1 MRKTH
6 VLTKICYWT
15 AIGVLMCSGC
25 AVSHSEEKSAIDFD
39 KTPQNVSDAIRSEE
53 STMET
58 ATNLSKEQTQQLSQ
72 DIASDAGIPAPEII
86 ETDYSAYFD
95 GLNGAAVFYDA
106 KKGQYIV
113 YNAELAETP
122 RPPCS
127 TFKIIS
133 SLVALENGILKP
145 EDSMRTWSGEVFW
158 NEAWNRDLDF
168 RDAFRTSCVW
178 YFREVIDAVGQER
191 MQEALNRLQYGN
203 CDISDWEGRLNTSQ
217 NNRALT
223 GFWLESSLL
232 ISPKEQ
238 TQVMEGIFGTD
249 SICSE
254 RTKKELRQ
262 VMLVTEYGHPDIKIY
277 GKTGMGKADGITVD
291 AWFAGFAE
299 NDTENKTVY
308 FCVYLGRTD
317 DQNVTSTAAKEIAVR
332 LTEQIF

>member
-1 MRKTH
+1 MQEQIDENQERQEKDMRILCYI
-6 VLTKICYWT
+6 VIC
-15 AIGVLMCSGC
+15 ALMCSGC
-25 AVSHSEEKSAIDFD
+25 AASSSEEEKAIEFNRA
-39 KTPQNVSDAIRSEE
+39 PQSVSDTMKSEE
-53 STMET
+53 ATVSLPDT
-58 ATNLSKEQTQQLSQ
+58 APQ
-72 DIASDAGIPAPEII
+72 DTVPEII
-86 ETDYSAYFD
+86 EADYSAYFD
-95 GLNGAAVFYDA
+95 GLNGAAVFYDV
-106 KKGQYIV
+106 KKGQYTV
-113 YNAELAETP
+113 YNAELADTP
-122 RPPCS
+122 RSPCS

-133 SLVALENGILKP
+133 SLIALENGILKP

-178 YFREVIDAVGQER
+178 YFREVIDAVGQES

-203 CDISDWEGRLNTSQ
+203 CDISDWEGRLNTNQ

-238 TQVMEGIFGTD
+238 TQVMERIFGMD
-249 SICSE
+249 SIYSE
-254 RTKKELRQ
+254 RTREELRQ
-262 VMLVTEYGHPDIKIY
+262 VMLVAEYDHPDIKIY

-291 AWFAGFAE
+291 AWFTGFAE

-317 DQNVTSTAAKEIAVR
+317 YQNVTSTAAKEIAVR
-332 LTEQIF
+332 LTEQIFKGAL